1 MEPDFSG
8 WATKADILCTDGRTI
23 EDGAFKHQDKTR
35 VPLVWKHK
43 HDGLDNQLGF
53 AVLEHR
59 EGGTYT
65 YGYLNDT
72 PAGRKAKE
80 LLEHGEISML
90 SIFADGLTEAGNRVQ
105 HGDIQEVSLV
115 RLGANR
121 GAIIDNVYLKHED
134 TGEYEILD
142 EAIIT
147 TGLALEHENQ
157 EKKVADTDTV
167 IDPQKVWDEMT
178 DDQKQ
183 LASILVAS
191 AADAAKAEVEDGAN
205 KTEDVTNADGT
216 VSHADGTTTLTDGT
230 LKHAD
235 GSITNADGTP
245 VVPADNLQHGKQEQH
260 MNVFDQN
267 GAPVDGSVLQH
278 GARKQLTRE
287 QLTTLVKDAK
297 TKFGGSFKESVLAHA
312 DDYGIQ
318 SIDLLFP
325 DAKSLNSLPDFVK
338 RRTEWVAAVITG
350 TSHTP
355 FTRIKTLTA
364 DITHEEARAK
374 GYIKGSMKKDEFFG
388 LKSRKTGPATVYK
401 KQKLDRDDLLDIT
414 EYDVV
419 AWLWL
424 EMRIMIEEELARAV
438 LFGDGR
444 EVDDEDKVAEPGPT
458 VNGDG
463 IRSIAHDDDFY
474 AHKIVLASNVTP
486 ADAAEQV
493 IRSFEFYRGSGN
505 TTMFTNRGFYVDL
518 LLAKDKMNRRLYD
531 TPAALSAAL
540 GVNRIIPVDLMSEYT
555 DIVAIVVDLRDY
567 SIGTD
572 KGGDLTKF
580 DDFDIDFNQY
590 KYLIETRL
598 SGALTKWKSA
608 LVFTRETGTEIVT
621 TNIIPTFVPATGVV
635 TIPTVTGVTYK
646 NADSGATLSAGA
658 QTALAPG
665 ASIEVEATANSGY
678 KFPYNFD
685 ADWEFTRPS
694 A

>member
-8 WATKADILCTDGRTI
+8 WATKADILCTDGRII
-23 EDGAFKHQDKTR
+23 EDGAFKHQHQTR
-35 VPLVWKHK
+35 VPLVWKHQ

-65 YGYLNDT
+65 YGYFNDT
-72 PAGRKAKE
+72 PAGRKAKT

-90 SIFADGLTEAGNRVQ
+90 SIFADGLTEDGNLVK

-115 RLGANR
+115 RLGANK
-121 GAIIDNVYLKHED
+121 GAVIDNVYLKHED
-134 TGEYEILD
+134 TGEYTIVRE

-147 TGLALEHENQ
+147 TGLALEHENK
-157 EKKVADTDTV
+157 EKEMPPEQQATL
-167 IDPQKVWDEMT
+167 DPQKIWDEMSA
-178 DDQKQ
+178 DQKK
-183 LASILVAS
+183 LTEILVAS
-191 AADAAKAEVEDGAN
+191 AADAAKAEVEEPNG
-205 KTEDVTNADGT
+205 DVTNEDGT

-230 LKHAD
+230 LRHAD
-235 GSITNADGTP
+235 GKITNADGTP
-245 VVPADNLQHGKQEQH
+245 VVPADNLQHGKQETH

-267 GAPVDGSVLQH
+267 GAPIDGSVLQH
-278 GARKQLTRE
+278 GAKKQLTKE

-444 EVDDEDKVAEPGPT
+444 EVDDEDKIAEPGGT

-463 IRSIAHDDDFY
+463 IRSIAHDDEFY
-474 AHKIVLASNVTP
+474 AHPIILDANVTP
-486 ADAAEQV
+486 ADAAEKV
-493 IRSFEFYRGSGN
+493 IRSFEHYRGSGN

-518 LLAKDKMNRRLYD
+518 LLAKDKMNRRLYE
-531 TPAALSAAL
+531 TPQVLAAAL

-608 LVFTRETGTEIVT
+608 LVFRRAAGTAIVT
-621 TNIIPTFVPATGVV
+621 TNIVPTFVPATGVV

-646 NADSGATLSAGA
+646 NADSGATLAAGPQA
-658 QTALAPG
+658 AIPAGST
-665 ASIEVEATANSGY
+665 IEVEATANSGY
-678 KFPYNFD
+678 YFPHNFD
-685 ADWEFTRPS
+685 SDWEFTRPS